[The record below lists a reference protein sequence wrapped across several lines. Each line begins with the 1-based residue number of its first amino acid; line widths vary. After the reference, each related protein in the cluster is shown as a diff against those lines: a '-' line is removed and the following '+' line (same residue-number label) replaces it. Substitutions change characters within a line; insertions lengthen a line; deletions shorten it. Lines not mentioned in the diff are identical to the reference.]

1 MTRLKQGMLSVLA
14 LKNSNGVLVV
24 MTQTMVKEQAVLP
37 GRHSSSSADEYCLF
51 KEAIAESDYKL
62 RIFARSS
69 VRSVISAPVAQ
80 VQMRSYTD
88 KFQERENA
96 SENMYI
102 HEKEKEQ
109 LKLMREKLAK
119 AQKQIDELEEHIN
132 NKERES
138 TK

>member
-1 MTRLKQGMLSVLA
+1 MGD
-14 LKNSNGVLVV
+14 NSNPLKSIEPKKPILK
-24 MTQTMVKEQAVLP
+24 M
-37 GRHSSSSADEYCLF
+37 
-51 KEAIAESDYKL
+51 L
-62 RIFARSS
+62 RTVFARSS

>member
-1 MTRLKQGMLSVLA
+1 MLRTV
-14 LKNSNGVLVV
+14 
-24 MTQTMVKEQAVLP
+24 
-37 GRHSSSSADEYCLF
+37 
-51 KEAIAESDYKL
+51 
-62 RIFARSS
+62 FARSS

-109 LKLMREKLAK
+109 L
-119 AQKQIDELEEHIN
+119 
-132 NKERES
+132 
-138 TK
+138 